1 VDDPAIF
8 ISAIV
13 QDPHIQPEHGM
24 LRPFQYLHK
33 LIAAVNN
40 HAGNIK
46 GGIVPLR

>member
-1 VDDPAIF
+1 MIRAIF

-24 LRPFQYLHK
+24 LRRFHYLHE

-40 HAGNIK
+40 HTGNIE
-46 GGIVPLR
+46 GEIVPLR